1 MVIIYLLG
9 SVAVVLSLFFIRNK
23 QMVYSLL
30 GLFLVWQIWFTSHAI
45 SHLGHTD
52 SVYFTFDSLG
62 LLLLI
67 TLSIIAIPAAIHSYI
82 YIENHYE
89 PPRSR
94 SIYLASLI
102 LLITA
107 ISAGYLSNHIAVTW
121 IFTEI
126 TTLSASALIYHHR
139 NKLALEGTW

>member
-9 SVAVVLSLFFIRNK
+9 SVAVVLTLFFSRNK
-23 QMVYSLL
+23 QFVYSLL
-30 GLFLVWQIWFTSHAI
+30 GLFLVWQGWFTFQACNHY
-45 SHLGHTD
+45 GTTD

-62 LLLLI
+62 ILLLV
-67 TLSIIAIPAAIHSYI
+67 TLSIISIPAAIHSYI

-102 LLITA
+102 LQR
-107 ISAGYLSNHIAVTW
+107 SQVY
-121 IFTEI
+121 
-126 TTLSASALIYHHR
+126 
-139 NKLALEGTW
+139 